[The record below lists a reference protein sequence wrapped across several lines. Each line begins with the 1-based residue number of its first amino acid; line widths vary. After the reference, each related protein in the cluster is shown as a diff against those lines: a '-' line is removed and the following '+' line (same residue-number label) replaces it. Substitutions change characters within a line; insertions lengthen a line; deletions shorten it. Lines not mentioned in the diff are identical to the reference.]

1 MMDQRSQRRKESNRW
16 WRREKAYRYLRP
28 AACDLVSMGR
38 AHRPGNDQFGERC
51 NFSRKTFDDTYVTDR
66 PISENSFPLEL
77 NRNLSKTY
85 KGKPMKVMEEMQ
97 TDKETRHP
105 SPSVIARLMGLDA
118 LPLQIV
124 HDKQNGMH
132 NCFQKKSGL
141 QDKHVFHDYC
151 SSGKVRNEC
160 QEFKDVFEI
169 METSKAEKN
178 SGKRLSKGME
188 TSKGSDTHMELIRQR
203 FTDAEDFLNNETIDD
218 SEVSNDASEV
228 LDHDKALAMKFLQE
242 PNSLFLN
249 HFQDMKSI
257 STTHPSDITILK
269 PSISTKHKGY
279 ELKITSGR
287 RAEKCTLVQKDHST
301 QKPASSP
308 GNFSQKVHNLSFS
321 DKMSKS
327 QYADKLG
334 ACINPTQIV
343 ILKPSLEKAEKSYE
357 HILPAG
363 SLGNFITHD
372 RGHAELR
379 SCRAKSLNAEGRDWP
394 KFNLVGTTENKAKG
408 SSEMGRNISKLMG
421 NDASR
426 DIERILASRFNK
438 YISSDNVD
446 YMSQMN
452 QHKNY
457 KAAQRSLNDFADQYK
472 RHNKTLSDL
481 SVNREGRR
489 RLSQRWKTAHQ
500 FGDMVLNDRGSNTLA
515 EMLSLSDKELLK
527 KITDS
532 SITRK
537 ISGERLARDGMLAER
552 SCSPASSNRDAS
564 KNGCNF
570 PISTHP
576 ASSSIGLRNTRVSR
590 RGKPGAYDNYST
602 LNDVLS
608 LGTYNSVDEN
618 LCLRGRFTR
627 RKSKCCGNAPCSCTS
642 VKLES
647 KLASRDDHVQSEFS
661 NNFNMRNLH
670 KENARAHDDAF
681 SHRDQLFDNRD
692 ANLHLVNHED
702 QELCNKLDS
711 GSPVRL
717 KELEHPSP
725 VSVLEQ
731 PASEGENYTVGS
743 FDGVNVDLQ
752 GLRTQLQLLKLESED
767 IDVSESGTLVLGDDD
782 TGGVHRSPIEELRGM
797 LEELKDEEDRE
808 FSYLVDVLI
817 DSGIGCANWDR
828 IFDACYMPEYPVC
841 PDVFE
846 KLEKKYGIIVEW
858 SSSDRKLLF
867 DLINVVLTEILAPCM
882 DLHPWVKSKKK
893 FGPMCARERLVEEA
907 WLMIARLRKELSR
920 GNPEDKVLD
929 PMWFDI
935 EDDIDLIGREIEG
948 LIKEELLQELVT
960 DFT

>member
-1 MMDQRSQRRKESNRW
+1 MDQRSQRRKESSRW

-51 NFSRKTFDDTYVTDR
+51 NFLRKTLDDTYVTDG
-66 PISENSFPLEL
+66 PFPLDL

-85 KGKPMKVMEEMQ
+85 KGKPMNVVEEMQ
-97 TDKETRHP
+97 NDKETRHP

-118 LPLQIV
+118 LPPHMV
-124 HDKQNGMH
+124 YDKQSGMH
-132 NCFQKKSGL
+132 KYFQKTSGL
-141 QDKHVFHDYC
+141 QDKLVFHDYC
-151 SSGKVRNEC
+151 SSGKVRNEY

-169 METSKAEKN
+169 METSKVEKN

-188 TSKGSDTHMELIRQR
+188 TSKGSDTHVELVRHS
-203 FTDAEDFLNNETIDD
+203 FTDAEDFSNNETIDD
-218 SEVSNDASEV
+218 SEASNVASEV
-228 LDHDKALAMKFLQE
+228 LDHEKALAMKFLQE

-249 HFQDMKSI
+249 HFQDVKSI
-257 STTHPSDITILK
+257 SLTHPSDITILK

-279 ELKITSGR
+279 ELKNTSGR

-301 QKPASSP
+301 QKPESSS
-308 GNFSQKVHNLSFS
+308 GNFSQKEHNLSFS
-321 DKMSKS
+321 DKMLKS
-327 QYADKLG
+327 QYADKMV
-334 ACINPTQIV
+334 AFINPTQIV
-343 ILKPSLEKAEKSYE
+343 ILRPSLEKTEKSDE
-357 HILPAG
+357 HIVLP
-363 SLGNFITHD
+363 SSFGNFITHD
-372 RGHAELR
+372 RGHGEFR
-379 SCRAKSLNAEGRDWP
+379 CCRAKSLNAEGRDWP
-394 KFNLVGTTENKAKG
+394 KFNLAGTTRKKATC
-408 SSEMGRNISKLMG
+408 SSEMARNITKAMG

-438 YISSDNVD
+438 YISSDSID
-446 YMSQMN
+446 YMSQIT

-457 KAAQRSLNDFADQYK
+457 KAAQRSLSDFTDQYK
-472 RHNKTLSDL
+472 RHNKTVSEL

-500 FGDMVLNDRGSNTLA
+500 FGDMALSDRGSNTLA
-515 EMLSLSDKELLK
+515 EMLSLSDKDLLK

-552 SCSPASSNRDAS
+552 SCSPATSNKDTS

-576 ASSSIGLRNTRVSR
+576 ASSPMGLRNTRVSR
-590 RGKPGAYDNYST
+590 RGKPGAYDNFST
-602 LNDVLS
+602 LNNVLS
-608 LGTYNSVDEN
+608 LGTYSSVDEN
-618 LCLRGRFTR
+618 LCQRGRFTR
-627 RKSKCCGNAPCSCTS
+627 RKSKCCSNVPCSCTS
-642 VKLES
+642 VKPEY
-647 KLASRDDHVQSEFS
+647 KLALSDDHVHSEFS
-661 NNFNMRNLH
+661 NKFNMRNLH
-670 KENARAHDDAF
+670 EENSRVHDDAI
-681 SHRDQLFDNRD
+681 SHKEQLLDNRD
-692 ANLHLVNHED
+692 ANLHLVNPED
-702 QELCNKLDS
+702 QESCNKLES

-731 PASEGENYTVGS
+731 PASEGENYTIGS
-743 FDGVNVDLQ
+743 CDGVNVDLQ
-752 GLRTQLQLLKLESED
+752 GLRIQLQLLKLESED
-767 IDVSESGTLVLGDDD
+767 IDISESGTLVLGNDD

-828 IFDACYMPEYPVC
+828 VFDACYMPEYPVC

-846 KLEKKYGIIVEW
+846 KLERKYGIIVEW
-858 SSSDRKLLF
+858 SSSERKLLF

-907 WLMIARLRKELSR
+907 WLMIARLRKKLSR
-920 GNPEDKVLD
+920 GKPEDKVLD
-929 PMWFDI
+929 TMWFDI

-960 DFT
+960 DFI